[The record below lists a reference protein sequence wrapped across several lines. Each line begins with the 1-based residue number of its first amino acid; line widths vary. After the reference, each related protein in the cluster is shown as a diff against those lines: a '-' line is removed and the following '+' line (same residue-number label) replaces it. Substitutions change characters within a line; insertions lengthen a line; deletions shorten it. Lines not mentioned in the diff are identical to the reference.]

1 MRSYHRLRTRTISL
15 ASHHFL
21 TKSYS
26 DSELSF
32 HLCYNTEVKFIDT
45 AEVRVVAGKGGNG
58 RTSFRHEK
66 FVDRGGPD
74 GGDGGDGGSIVFVA
88 SRNQNTLMSFRYH
101 KELAAENGGDGG
113 KTKRHGRKGKDLIV
127 PVPVG
132 TVVYD
137 GEVELADLSQD
148 GQRFVV
154 ATGGR
159 GGFGN
164 AHFISSVRQA
174 PKFAEP
180 GGDGE
185 ERDLRLELKL
195 IADVGLVG
203 LPNAGKSTF
212 LSVVSNARPE
222 IADYPF
228 TTLTPNLGVA
238 DIKETGSMLIADIP
252 GLIEGAAEGKGLGDE
267 FLRHVER
274 TAVLLHLVDAT
285 SDDIVADYKT
295 IEHEVESYA
304 ESLAAKPRLVVLTKI
319 DLSLPELVKEAEVAL
334 KKVVPK
340 GTALFAISSQA
351 HKGVQDLLYKTYQ
364 LVQEERTRQAELA
377 AAEKPDDALPV
388 LTLPDADRW
397 AVEKLTKGVYKVS
410 GAKID
415 SFAARTDFENDE
427 SIARLKSIMRKMG
440 ILHELSRQGAG
451 PDDTIQLKTGEFE
464 L

>member
-1 MRSYHRLRTRTISL
+1 M
-15 ASHHFL
+15 
-21 TKSYS
+21 
-26 DSELSF
+26 
-32 HLCYNTEVKFIDT
+32 KFIDT
-45 AEVRVVAGKGGNG
+45 AVVRVVAGKGGNG
-58 RTSFRHEK
+58 RVSFRHEK

-74 GGDGGDGGSIVFVA
+74 GGDGGNGGSVVFVA
-88 SRNQNTLMSFRYH
+88 SRNQNTLMNFRYH
-101 KELAAENGGDGG
+101 KELAAEPGGDGS
-113 KTKRHGRKGKDLIV
+113 KTKRHGRSGKDLIV

-137 GEVELADLSQD
+137 GEQELVDLSQD
-148 GQRFVV
+148 EQEFIV
-154 ATGGR
+154 AAGGR

-228 TTLTPNLGVA
+228 TTLTPNLGMA
-238 DIKETGSMLIADIP
+238 DIKDTGSLLIADIP

-285 SDDIVADYKT
+285 SNDIVTDYRT
-295 IEHEVESYA
+295 IEHEVASYA
-304 ESLAAKPRLVVLTKI
+304 DSLASKPRIVVLTKI
-319 DLSLPELVKEAEVAL
+319 DLSLPELVEEARIL
-334 KKVVPK
+334 LQGVVPK
-340 GTALFAISSQA
+340 GTKIFAISSQA
-351 HKGVQDLLYKTYQ
+351 HSGVRELLYETYR
-364 LVQEERTRQAELA
+364 LVQSERSRQEELA
-377 AAEKPDDALPV
+377 AAERPDDGLPV
-388 LTLPDADRW
+388 LTLPNEDRW
-397 AVEKLTKGVYKVS
+397 TVEKVSKGVFRVS

-415 SFAARTDFENDE
+415 SFAARTDFTNDE
-427 SIARLKSIMRKMG
+427 SVARLKSIMRKHG
-440 ILHELSRQGAG
+440 ILHELTRSGAQ
-451 PDDTIQLKTGEFE
+451 PEDTIQLKTGQID